1 MEFKITIHI
10 VLYPLLLGKTWHV
23 KIHPFTISKD
33 EQLAISE
40 VVKNIENNFKRR
52 NLNCIPNALNVY
64 LKTKIVL
71 GQSNVQAL
79 KFIN

>member
-1 MEFKITIHI
+1 MK
-10 VLYPLLLGKTWHV
+10 
-23 KIHPFTISKD
+23 
-33 EQLAISE
+33 LAISE